1 MRLTGKKDA
10 PIMQGTLNA
19 TSSLQSNK
27 QSLSNFGMFEDKA
40 NDAERERLKQENEA
54 CETLQV
60 KRQLSLERLDAL
72 NKSVRAFEQRL
83 REKEL
88 DLVER
93 IRLLD
98 DDLFRERAT
107 KRRTEPFKSL
117 PSLHSDDLQQS
128 INRLNELALT
138 NSNALED
145 LPDSLARLA

>member
-1 MRLTGKKDA
+1 M
-10 PIMQGTLNA
+10 
-19 TSSLQSNK
+19 
-27 QSLSNFGMFEDKA
+27 
-40 NDAERERLKQENEA
+40 
-54 CETLQV
+54 
-60 KRQLSLERLDAL
+60 ERLDAL